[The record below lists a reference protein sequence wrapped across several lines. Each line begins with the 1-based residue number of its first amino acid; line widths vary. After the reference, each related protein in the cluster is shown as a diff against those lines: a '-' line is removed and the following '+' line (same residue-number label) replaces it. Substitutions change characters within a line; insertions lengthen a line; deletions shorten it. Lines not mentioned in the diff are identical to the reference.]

1 MTNTR
6 KIMVH
11 FKSKT
16 ADECGFAQL
25 YDVEVE
31 ADYSLHR
38 NVDQAYDTA
47 RQKLAERIGD
57 TSNFVVF
64 RSDGW

>member
-1 MTNTR
+1 MANTR

-11 FKSKT
+11 FKGKT
-16 ADECGFAQL
+16 ADECGLTQF

-31 ADYSLHR
+31 GDYCLHR
-38 NVDQAYDTA
+38 NVDQVYEVA

>member
-1 MTNTR
+1 
-6 KIMVH
+6 MVH
-11 FKSKT
+11 FKNKIT
-16 ADECGFAQL
+16 DECGFTEL

-31 ADYSLHR
+31 GDYCLHR
-38 NVDQAYDTA
+38 NVDQAYEAA

-64 RSDGW
+64 RSGGW